1 MLRILAITNDLKPI
15 YNLTLKELDDKN
27 IKWYW
32 IDFNNPTV
40 TETNLL
46 GSYFHFHSL
55 AIEDCTVNLNSPKV
69 DYYGE
74 YNFFVFNALDK
85 TTLKPIEVD
94 VFVSEKY
101 VVSYHNSMLT
111 ELDEAWEKANR
122 NEGDWG
128 NGTTYIAHQILD
140 KIVDNFFP
148 AVYKIQE
155 ELDDIE
161 DNDEDKS
168 IYDLIDNVFRI
179 RKDLLVLRKT
189 INSMRDLLYRILNAE
204 RLKSFNE
211 HKIYFSDIYDHLLK
225 LSSMIESSR
234 EMTADIR
241 DNYLSINSAK
251 MNKNMMLL
259 TVITTIF
266 IPLTFIAGVY
276 GMNFKYMPELDWTY
290 GYFIVLIIMAII
302 AVAMYVWF
310 KGKGWMDQ

>member
-1 MLRILAITNDLKPI
+1 MLRILAIANDLKPI
-15 YNLTLKELDDKN
+15 YNLTLQELDNEN

-32 IDFNNPTV
+32 IDFNNPTA
-40 TETNLL
+40 TEDNLL
-46 GSYFHFHSL
+46 RSYFHFHSL
-55 AIEDCTVNLNSPKV
+55 AIEDCMSNLNSPKV
-69 DYYGE
+69 DYYDK

-85 TTLKPIEVD
+85 NSLKPIEID

-101 VVSYHNSMLT
+101 VVSYHKSMLI

-140 KIVDNFFP
+140 KVVDNFFP
-148 AVYKIQE
+148 SVYKIQDV
-155 ELDDIE
+155 LDNIE
-161 DNDEDKS
+161 DKEEDKS
-168 IYDLIDNVFRI
+168 IYDLIGNVFEI
-179 RKDLLVLRKT
+179 RKELLVLRKT
-189 INSMRDLLYRILNAE
+189 INSMRDLLYRILNSE
-204 RLKSFNE
+204 RLKSFND

-251 MNKNMMLL
+251 MNRNMMVL

-276 GMNFKYMPELDWTY
+276 GMNFKYMPELDWKY
-290 GYFIVLIIMAII
+290 GYFGVIIIMAVI
-302 AVAMYVWF
+302 AVIMYLWF